1 LNIEFEMT
9 PTELAECFTEGV
21 GFDREFEIKIGNGIF
36 TCNVQQYKSGK
47 IAPGWQIGPT
57 TWLVSAQGS
66 SKRVQEIADAKALV
80 NKTKEAHKEA
90 QRKLAELTEGK

>member
-1 LNIEFEMT
+1 MNIEFEMT
-9 PTELAECFTEGV
+9 PLELATCFTEGV

-47 IAPGWQIGPT
+47 IAMGWDIQPA
-57 TWLVSAQGS
+57 TWVVNAQGS
-66 SKRVQEIADAKALV
+66 SKRLQEITEAKALV

-90 QRKLAELTEGK
+90 QRKLSELMEEK